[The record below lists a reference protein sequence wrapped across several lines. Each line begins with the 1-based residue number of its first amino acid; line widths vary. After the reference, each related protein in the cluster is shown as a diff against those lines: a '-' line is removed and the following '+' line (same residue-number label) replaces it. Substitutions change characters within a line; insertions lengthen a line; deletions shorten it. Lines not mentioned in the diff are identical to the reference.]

1 MVFIAIQNRDPA
13 LGHWLKLF
21 GALAILLAALPLY
34 AANLT
39 EYRERV
45 ESARA
50 ISEQLLDYIAKVEQ
64 GEDNPEFERRMLAQI
79 RDKIPPTE
87 KIEWPGNSVETANE
101 WLDAK
106 LEAFRN
112 EPDTTKRAVILTE
125 INERLSA
132 LTEKIRE
139 LENPSTSVRSK
150 DEDKQKLADI
160 LRREEYQ
167 KPQDAKES
175 LIEKWLLAIW
185 KWLVGFLPQ
194 PNISPSDFSG
204 LASIAKFLGILLGV
218 AVVGLIGFA
227 IYKFSPFFGGKL
239 RAGNKKTKKDRVILG
254 ERIADNESAAD
265 LFGEAERL
273 AREGNLRGA
282 IRKGYIAVLCDL
294 SDRKVIGLARHKT
307 NRDYL
312 RDMRARKDLH
322 ENMAFL
328 TNSFERHWYGFEL
341 TKKADWE
348 EFSKRL
354 EFQL

>member
-1 MVFIAIQNRDPA
+1 MYTNNAKDRNPA

-21 GALAILLAALPLY
+21 GALAILLTVLPVH

-50 ISEQLLDYIAKVEQ
+50 ISEQLLDYVAKAEQ
-64 GEDNPEFERRMLAQI
+64 GDVNPEFEHRMLAQI

-132 LTEKIRE
+132 LAEKIRE
-139 LENPSTSVRSK
+139 LENPSASMRSK

-167 KPQDAKES
+167 KPEEAKES
-175 LIEKWLLAIW
+175 LIEKWWLAFW
-185 KWLVGFLPQ
+185 RWLATVLPK
-194 PNISPSDFSG
+194 PNISPVDFGG
-204 LASIAKFLGILLGV
+204 LSSLARVLGIVLGI

-227 IYKFSPFFGGKL
+227 IYKYSPFFGRKA
-239 RAGNKKTKKDRVILG
+239 RATKKTKKDRVILG
-254 ERIADNESAAD
+254 ERIADDESAAD
-265 LFGEAERL
+265 LFDEAKRL

-282 IRKGYIAVLCDL
+282 IRKGYIAFLCDL

-312 RDMRARKDLH
+312 RDVRARKDLH

-328 TNSFERHWYGFEL
+328 TQSFERHWYGFEL
-341 TKKADWE
+341 TEKADWE

-354 EFQL
+354 EFQR